1 MKPLIIRAD
10 ASPNIG
16 TGHVMRCLGLAEAW
30 QDRGGDVIFVS
41 ACDAPAIHD
50 RVKKEGFPIYRIPH
64 EVGTLTDAE
73 DTIRIAQE
81 QGADWIVV
89 DGYQFGAT
97 YQKQI
102 KESGLSLLFIDDY
115 GHADHYYADIILNQ
129 NIYADMSFYKN
140 YEPYTRFLLG
150 TRYVLLRREFL
161 KWSGWHRIIPDVAR
175 KILVTLGGGDPDNVT
190 LTVVE
195 ALKTIDLDGL
205 EVKVVIG
212 GANPHFDLLSET
224 VKDLSNF
231 TLIKSTNS
239 MPELMAWADIA
250 ISGGGST
257 CWELAFM
264 GVPSIVI
271 PIAENQELIAKEL
284 RSKNIAEIVEIADLK
299 NQEDFVKLIRNFLKS
314 SDIRSS
320 FSKKMAHSNDGEGT
334 SRIINAMCSNKITLR
349 KAILSDCKKIWLWIN
364 DPLVRSV
371 SFHPNL
377 IPLEHHAEWFS
388 SALRDPNLV
397 YFIAED
403 KNAQQI
409 GQARF
414 QIEAKHAVI
423 SVLLDP
429 KYRGL
434 SLGSILIRDATEKV
448 FLETK
453 IEKINAFIKIGNETS
468 RRAFKKAGYRELG
481 LNVNNGEN
489 AYHLIKT
496 RGNNEFNDSI

>member
-16 TGHVMRCLGLAEAW
+16 TGHVMRCLALAEAW
-30 QDRGGDVIFVS
+30 QDRGGDVIFIS
-41 ACDAPAIHD
+41 ACDAPAINN
-50 RVKKEGFPIYRIPH
+50 RIKNEGFSTYPLLREAGNPA
-64 EVGTLTDAE
+64 DAE
-73 DTIRIAQE
+73 DTARIAHKHC
-81 QGADWIVV
+81 ADWIVV
-89 DGYQFGAT
+89 DGYQFGAA
-97 YQKQI
+97 YQKKI
-102 KESGLSLLFIDDY
+102 KDSGLSLLFIDDY
-115 GHADHYYADIILNQ
+115 GHADHYYADIVLNQ
-129 NIYADMSFYKN
+129 NNYANMSFYKN

-161 KWSGWHRIIPDVAR
+161 KWSGWHREIPDVAR

-190 LTVVE
+190 LKIVK
-195 ALKTIDLDGL
+195 ALKTIEMDGL
-205 EVKVVIG
+205 EVKVVVG

-231 TLIKSTNS
+231 TLIKNADT

-264 GVPSIVI
+264 GVPSIVV

-299 NQEDFVKLIRNFLKS
+299 NRKNFVKLLRNFLKS

-334 SRIINAMCSNKITLR
+334 SWIINAMCSNTITLR
-349 KAILSDCKKIWLWIN
+349 KVNPSDCKKIWLWIN
-364 DPLVRSV
+364 DPVVRSV
-371 SFHPNL
+371 SFHPKP
-377 IPLEHHAEWFS
+377 IPREDHVTWFS
-388 SALRDPNLV
+388 SALRDPNRV

-403 KNAQQI
+403 KNAQPI
-409 GQARF
+409 GQVRF
-414 QIEAKHAVI
+414 QIEFKQAVI

-448 FLETK
+448 FLETEL
-453 IEKINAFIKIGNETS
+453 EKINAYIKIGNETS
-468 RRAFKKAGYRELG
+468 RTAFKKAGYRELG
-481 LNVNNGEN
+481 LSVNNGEN

-496 RGNNEFNDSI
+496 RGINEFNDSI